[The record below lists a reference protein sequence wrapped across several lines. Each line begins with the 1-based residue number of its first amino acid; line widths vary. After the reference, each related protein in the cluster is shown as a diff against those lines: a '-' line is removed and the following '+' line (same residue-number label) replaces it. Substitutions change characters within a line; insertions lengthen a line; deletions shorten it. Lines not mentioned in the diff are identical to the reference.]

1 MRSERI
7 FWLMIALAIGMIIGA
22 SRGALAQTG
31 EEWARENPD
40 LAAIIDLLVEV
51 EDQVYELQQEVRALE
66 QEVRALEQEVEDL
79 QEVDL
84 GFWYLS
90 SATMWEI
97 GDIIEAEDPAI
108 AEKYFP
114 WAESYLAWSCQHMSE
129 RHRQLMADDDLPCP
143 EPVR

>member
-22 SRGALAQTG
+22 SRGALAQQGTTTEFVSG
-31 EEWARENPD
+31 DENFDAVVNLLAD
-40 LAAIIDLLVEV
+40 L
-51 EDQVYELQQEVRALE
+51 EDQVYFLE
-66 QEVRALEQEVEDL
+66 QKVSRMEQQIEDL

-97 GDIIEAEDPAI
+97 GDIIEEENPAI
-108 AEKYFP
+108 AEKYFQ
-114 WAESYLAWSCQHMSE
+114 WAESYLAWSCQHMPAE
-129 RHRQLMADDDLPCP
+129 HKQLLADDDLPCP
-143 EPVR
+143 EPADE